1 VKYVDISFSGGLT
14 SAGRRE
20 YSYNRFFNEV
30 VMAKSDVFVETS
42 KSRFEGADA
51 SEVSLGVGGTFRA
64 EQIGTLGV
72 DSGGSN

>member
-1 VKYVDISFSGGLT
+1 MCDFYEGEGLT
-14 SAGRRE
+14 LTGKSR
-20 YSYNRFFNEV
+20 YSDNRFFNEV
-30 VMAKSDVFVETS
+30 VMAKSDAFVETS
-42 KSRFEGADA
+42 KSRFEVADA

>member
-1 VKYVDISFSGGLT
+1 
-14 SAGRRE
+14 
-20 YSYNRFFNEV
+20 
-30 VMAKSDVFVETS
+30 MAKSDAFVETS
-42 KSRFEGADA
+42 KSRFEVADA